1 MSNCNKTEGDSEMD
15 RKDTNRA
22 ELRCHSVHSPMDG
35 VATERD
41 ILRETSNLGTKVIA
55 ITDTDSVNA
64 FSTTDWLTKSDNYDS
79 KVIMGVDTQ
88 VEGDQITILVR
99 SEEGRN
105 NLYKLLSIKNT
116 RANKTLFWSDV
127 NEYHDGLLIG
137 SGALNGKLYKLL
149 KAGNV
154 LSDDLAELYDYV
166 EVLPAFAL
174 VEDENTS
181 LSEWQEK
188 TIELISFAERN
199 GLKAVAVSD
208 AYTYVKEDEFVR
220 KVLAFSDSNEPHSER
235 FLSTDEMMDA
245 FDFIENEDAYKLV
258 VSNSNQI
265 ANDCEQVRSTVG
277 KKAYPILDNMN
288 ERLKDICYAKA
299 HELYGEAIP
308 DEIEQRIRW
317 ELEAIR
323 KTDSAFEIL
332 LLKELLHKN
341 GITGDEVSIRGTA
354 SASLVVFLCGISNYN
369 PIDFHLEP
377 YFTFGIKQDR
387 VLNIPINVPA
397 NRHEDIL
404 ESCKNLEG
412 LKTSIRAGVEC
423 CLSDE
428 EIDSIVS
435 LYDRKRKKIDSS
447 ERIFLQERLGDV
459 VSRKNDVHIGGMVY
473 IPLGMDE
480 IDATPIK
487 KCKGE
492 YATTKD
498 YYSFDDVFYK
508 QDILP
513 HEDVQLL
520 VNLKKRTGVDLRRV
534 NMDDKEIL
542 SLFNSTEALGIV
554 PTQING
560 FSTGLLGLSE
570 FASPWMQQVI
580 LQSPIGSFDDVVKV
594 TSLAHGTGTWMNN
607 AEILIKEGTSC
618 LSDVIASRED
628 VFDYLTKR
636 GFSQEKAFE
645 IAERVRKGRA
655 LTTEDKELMLQ
666 NNVPNWYVES
676 CDKIKYLFPRSHSIS
691 YIVQLWELA
700 YFKIHYPK
708 SFYDEFFRMKKFGS
722 LNDAINQGYES
733 FCEYSNEMLSG
744 FGRHELTIREYEAIL
759 LAQEMYARGAEFVM
773 E

>member
-1 MSNCNKTEGDSEMD
+1 MEGDSEMD

-265 ANDCEQVRSTVG
+265 ANDCNQVRSTLG
-277 KKAYPILDNMN
+277 KKEYPILDNMDK
-288 ERLKDICYAKA
+288 RLHDICYSKA
-299 HELYGEAIP
+299 HEIYGENLPKGIN
-308 DEIEQRIRW
+308 ERIQW
-317 ELEAIR
+317 ELEAIQN
-323 KTDSAFEIL
+323 TESAFEFL
-332 LLKELLHKN
+332 LLIELMLKN
-341 GITGDEVSIRGTA
+341 GISGNEVSIRGTA
-354 SASLVVFLCGISNYN
+354 SSSLVLFLCGISNYN
-369 PIDFHLEP
+369 PVDFQLNP
-377 YFTFGIKQDR
+377 IFAMGINKDR
-387 VLNIPINVPA
+387 TLNIPINIPA
-397 NRHEDIL
+397 NRHEEIL
-404 ESCKNLEG
+404 ESCKYLEG
-412 LKTSIRAGVEC
+412 LKTSVRAGMEC
-423 CLSDE
+423 DLSDE
-428 EIDSIVS
+428 EIDAIIE
-435 LYDRKRKKIDSS
+435 LYCKKRKKVDTCEKIY
-447 ERIFLQERLGDV
+447 LQDRLRNV
-459 VSRKNDVHIGGMVY
+459 ISRKNDVYIGGMVY
-473 IPLGMDE
+473 IPSGADE
-480 IDATPIK
+480 EDATPIK
-487 KCKGE
+487 SYNCSNV
-492 YATTKD
+492 TLKD
-498 YYSFDDVFYK
+498 YHSLDDVFYK

-520 VNLKKRTGVDLRRV
+520 INLKKRTGVDLDRISV
-534 NMDDKEIL
+534 DDREIL
-542 SLFNSTEALGIV
+542 SLFYSTEILGV
-554 PTQING
+554 SPKQING

-570 FASPWMQQVI
+570 FSTPWIQQV
-580 LQSPIGSFDDVVKV
+580 LLKAPVESFIDVVKV
-594 TSLAHGTGTWMNN
+594 SGLAHGTGTWINN
-607 AEILIKEGTSC
+607 ADFLIGDGTAS
-618 LSDVIASRED
+618 LQEVIASRED
-628 VFDYLTKR
+628 IFDYLI
-636 GFSQEKAFE
+636 GAGVEEGKAFE
-645 IAERVRKGRA
+645 IAERIRKGRGLA
-655 LTTEDKELMLQ
+655 PADKDFMLQ
-666 NNVPNWYVES
+666 MRIPAWYIES
-676 CDKIKYLFPRSHSIS
+676 CEKIKYLFPRAHIIS
-691 YIVQLWELA
+691 YIVQLWKLA

-708 SFYDEFFRMKKFGS
+708 SFYEEYFKLKKFDG
-722 LNDAINQGYES
+722 LCDAINQGYKA

-744 FGRHELTIREYEAIL
+744 YGRHELTMREYEGIL
-759 LAQEMYARGAEFVM
+759 LAQEMYARGAEFV
-773 E
+773 